1 MKIKYILII
10 LVFLI
15 SCQNKTENEKIFV
28 SILPQKHF
36 VEKIAGNRF
45 EVGVMVSPGMSPAN
59 YEPLPKQ
66 MLELS
71 DANLFFR
78 IGVSF
83 EESWISKIKDI
94 NDKLKI
100 VDTRKGIELRETDK
114 FLHIESNH
122 HEHGH
127 SHGNFDPH
135 IWLSPTLVIKQVE
148 NITDAL
154 VNEYPNDKNEFERN
168 SQLFIKELKSLKNKI
183 ELILSEVGSKEFMV
197 FHPSWGYFADEFG
210 LQQIPV
216 EIEGKEPN
224 PNELNKIISFA
235 KEKGIKRIFAQ
246 KQFSSIVL
254 EAISKELDGE
264 VISIDPLAENYA
276 ENLKLI
282 AKKIAGKNNE

>member
-78 IGVSF
+78 IGVPF